1 MIMWWYMVG
10 LLRQIQSQYLE
21 SSGGE
26 GGGGKSVEERML
38 AFQRECEDRARRE
51 VALGGEGGGTPTAF
65 QVETDRGNRRLM
77 QPYWVVGAEL
87 GRLREVEMA
96 KVRAEEAA
104 QHRRELEAMREQLR
118 AEYNDK
124 LDK

>member
-1 MIMWWYMVG
+1 M
-10 LLRQIQSQYLE
+10 
-21 SSGGE
+21 
-26 GGGGKSVEERML
+26 
-38 AFQRECEDRARRE
+38 
-51 VALGGEGGGTPTAF
+51 
-65 QVETDRGNRRLM
+65 
-77 QPYWVVGAEL
+77 GAEL

-124 LDK
+124 LEK